1 MGTDGLFLH
10 FLKNEIAAFAVGAR
24 VEKIYQPAKHEA
36 VLQLRTR
43 TEQRKLFF
51 SASGN
56 YPRVHFTNMAVE
68 NPMKPPM
75 LCMLLRKHLTGAIVK
90 GVSQIGHDRIL
101 RFDFDAANE
110 IGDRVNRTLIVE
122 IMAQYSNI
130 ILLDENEVII
140 DAVKRVDETRSSVRE
155 ILPHV
160 HYCLPPQQNKCNLE
174 RDTVET
180 IAAAVLEKGNKQL
193 SGAILA
199 SIEGISPLAASEI
212 AYRVTLGDCPLAEL
226 NSAMRERLSL
236 ELSELKTRVMNNTA
250 APWYCTDENGQI
262 AEYSYMP
269 LTHHHLVK
277 NAKTAESFSS
287 LLDSYSF
294 GRERFFR
301 SRAKAAD
308 LYKLVENLIERTAR
322 KLLLQNEELKA
333 CADKETR
340 RIYAELINA
349 NLYQLEKGAYYYDLP
364 NYYDDYNTVRIPA
377 QPHLTPT
384 ANAQRYYKEYRKM
397 STAENMLAE
406 LIAKGEAELA
416 YFRTVEDA
424 LSRAQ
429 TERELGEIR
438 TELKEGGYIK
448 KTAQDKK
455 SVKPM
460 PPMEFVSPG
469 GFKILVGRNNLQNE
483 RLSLKTAA
491 KNDWW
496 FHVQKAPGSHVV
508 LCCDGG
514 AVPAEDMEYAAGVA
528 AYFSSLAAGGLT
540 EVDYTLAGNLKK
552 PPASAPGFVIYH
564 VYKTMR
570 VKPCNP
576 EQTNI

>member
-10 FLKNEIAAFAVGAR
+10 FLKNEIADFAVGAR

-36 VLQLRTR
+36 VLLLRTR

-56 YPRVHFTNMAVE
+56 YPRVHFTTMAVE

-75 LCMLLRKHLTGAIVK
+75 LCMLLRKHLSGAIVK
-90 GVSQIGHDRIL
+90 SVSQVGQDRIL
-101 RFDFDAANE
+101 RFDFDATNE
-110 IGDRVNRTLIVE
+110 IGDRVNRALIIE

-140 DAVKRVDETRSSVRE
+140 DAVKRVDETKSSVRE

-160 HYCLPPQQNKCNLE
+160 HYALPPQQNKLSFTRNTPEELC
-174 RDTVET
+174 
-180 IAAAVLEKGNKQL
+180 AGVLAKENKQL
-193 SGAILA
+193 SGAVLG
-199 SIEGISPLAASEI
+199 SIEGISPLLANEI
-212 AYRVTLGDCPLAEL
+212 AYRVTLGDCAVKDMS
-226 NSAMRERLSL
+226 SAMQARLAQ
-236 ELSELKTRVMNNTA
+236 ELSELQQRVLSDTA
-250 APWYCTDENGQI
+250 TPWFCTDENGQI

-269 LTHHHLVK
+269 LTHHPMCA
-277 NAKTAESFSS
+277 NAKTADSFSA

-294 GRERFFR
+294 GKERYFR
-301 SRAKAAD
+301 SKAKAAD

-322 KLLLQNEELKA
+322 KLMLQQEELKA
-333 CADKETR
+333 CADKENK

-349 NLYQLEKGAYYYDLP
+349 NLYQLEKGAFYYDIQ
-364 NYYDDYNTVRIPA
+364 NYYDNYNVVRIPA
-377 QPHLTPT
+377 LPHLNPT
-384 ANAQRYYKEYRKM
+384 ANAQRYYKEYRKAQ
-397 STAENMLAE
+397 TAEKMLTD
-406 LIAKGEAELA
+406 LIEKGEAELA
-416 YFRTVEDA
+416 YFKTVEDA

-438 TELKEGGYIK
+438 SELKEAGYIK

-455 SVKPM
+455 NTKPL
-460 PPMEFVSPG
+460 PPLEFISPN
-469 GFKILVGRNNLQNE
+469 GFAVYVGRNNLQND
-483 RLSLKTAA
+483 RLSLKTAS

-508 LCCDGG
+508 LASNG
-514 AVPAEDMEYAAGVA
+514 AEVPAADMEYAAGIA
-528 AYFSSLAAGGLT
+528 AFYSSLASGGLV
-540 EVDYTLAGNLKK
+540 EVDFTQVRNLKK

-570 VKPCNP
+570 IQPLDP
-576 EQTNI
+576 EKS

>member
-10 FLKNEIAAFAVGAR
+10 FLKNEIADFAVGAR

-36 VLQLRTR
+36 VLLLRTR

-56 YPRVHFTNMAVE
+56 YPRVHFTTMAVE

-75 LCMLLRKHLTGAIVK
+75 LCMLLRKHLTGAIVRS
-90 GVSQIGHDRIL
+90 VTQVGHDRIL
-101 RFDFDAANE
+101 RFDFDATNE
-110 IGDRVNRTLIVE
+110 IGDRVNRALIIE

-140 DAVKRVDETRSSVRE
+140 DAVKRVDETKSSVRE

-160 HYCLPPQQNKCNLE
+160 HYCLPPQQNKLSFE
-174 RDTVET
+174 RNTAEELL
-180 IAAAVLEKGNKQL
+180 AGVLTKTNKQL
-193 SGAILA
+193 SGAVLS
-199 SIEGISPLAASEI
+199 SIEGISPLLANEI
-212 AYRVTLGDCPLAEL
+212 AYRVTLGDRAV
-226 NSAMRERLSL
+226 S
-236 ELSELKTRVMNNTA
+236 ELSEAMTARLLQELEEMKRKVMECSVQ
-250 APWYCTDENGQI
+250 PWYCTDENGQI

-269 LTHHHLVK
+269 LTHHHLCANGK
-277 NAKTAESFSS
+277 QAESFSS

-294 GRERFFR
+294 GKERYFR
-301 SRAKAAD
+301 SKAKAAD

-322 KLLLQNEELKA
+322 KLLLQQEELKA
-333 CADKETR
+333 CADKETK

-349 NLYQLEKGAYYYDLP
+349 NLYQLEKGAFYYDIQ
-364 NYYDDYNTVRIPA
+364 NYYDDYNVVRIPA
-377 QPHLTPT
+377 LPHLNPT
-384 ANAQRYYKEYRKM
+384 ANAQRYYKEYRKAQ
-397 STAENMLAE
+397 TAEKMLVD
-406 LIAKGEAELA
+406 LIAKGEAELE

-424 LSRAQ
+424 LSRAM

-438 TELKEGGYIK
+438 SELKDAGYIK
-448 KTAQDKK
+448 NTAQDKK
-455 SVKPM
+455 NAKPM
-460 PPMEFVSPG
+460 PPLEFTSPN
-469 GFKILVGRNNLQNE
+469 GFTVYVGRNNLQND
-483 RLSLKTAA
+483 RLSLKTAS

-508 LCCDGG
+508 LSLEGNE
-514 AVPAEDMEYAAGVA
+514 AQVADMEFAAAVA
-528 AYFSSLAAGGLT
+528 AHFSSCATGGLV
-540 EVDYTLAGNLKK
+540 EVDYTQVRNLKK

-570 VKPCNP
+570 IQPLDP
-576 EQTNI
+576 EKT